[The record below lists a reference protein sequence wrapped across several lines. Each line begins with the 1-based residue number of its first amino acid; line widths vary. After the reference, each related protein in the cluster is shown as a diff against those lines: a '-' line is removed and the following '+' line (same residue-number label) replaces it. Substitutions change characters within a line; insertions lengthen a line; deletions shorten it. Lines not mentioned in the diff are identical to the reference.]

1 MYQFKPTRK
10 NARARVL
17 VLSLFAAAAACFVL
31 ASQLERLSVIP
42 QSVGL
47 VLLLPAIQ
55 LLSRFVVTQYLYRIT
70 PREGHAPDLEIF
82 AYRGGSKMQLV
93 CRVGLDEITALADLT
108 DENRKP
114 PRAVRRH
121 NYCVDLAPPD
131 AVVLSIKNGDGECE
145 LLLTPDATMRAMLKQ

>member
-1 MYQFKPTRK
+1 MYQFKPARQ
-10 NARARVL
+10 NARARVI
-17 VLSLFAAAAACFVL
+17 VLSLFAAAALCFLIATRLDRL
-31 ASQLERLSVIP
+31 AIIP

-70 PREGHAPDLEIF
+70 PREGRSPDLEVF

-93 CRVGLDEITALADLT
+93 CRVGLDEITALTDLT

-114 PRAVRRH
+114 PKALRRH
-121 NYCVDLAPPD
+121 NYCVDLAPRD

-145 LLLTPDATMRAMLKQ
+145 ILLTPDATMRAMLKQ